1 MVFAATGKQKGISV
15 FADDT
20 DVFVLLRFH
29 YLARKLSI
37 PVVMESPVK
46 DRSAVDIRETIQRK
60 NALDPYLIGAH
71 ALSGCDTVGCYFGI
85 GKGKVVKALRDRYIL
100 PNLGDTNAEL
110 PDVVQEST
118 IFIAACYGFPQR
130 ENIKTAR
137 QKMWK
142 KRVGK
147 SSKSVVKVSSLPPTA
162 VICRECQT
170 STSPGMHLGKCTGY
184 RPSRPFTGE
193 LWMVEK

>member
-1 MVFAATGKQKGISV
+1 MI
-15 FADDT
+15 ADDM

-29 YLARKLSI
+29 YLARKLSN

-46 DRSAVDIRETIQRK
+46 DRSAVDIRENIQMK

-71 ALSGCDTVGCYFGI
+71 ALSGCDRVGCYFGI
-85 GKGKVVKALRDRYIL
+85 GKGKVVKALRDHYIL

-118 IFIAACYGFPQR
+118 IFIAACYEFPQR

-137 QKMWK
+137 QKMWN

-147 SSKSVVKVSSLPPTA
+147 AFKSVVKVSSLPPTA

-170 STSPGMHLGKCTGY
+170 STSISGHAFGKMHWIQTLQTFHWRIMDG
-184 RPSRPFTGE
+184 
-193 LWMVEK
+193 